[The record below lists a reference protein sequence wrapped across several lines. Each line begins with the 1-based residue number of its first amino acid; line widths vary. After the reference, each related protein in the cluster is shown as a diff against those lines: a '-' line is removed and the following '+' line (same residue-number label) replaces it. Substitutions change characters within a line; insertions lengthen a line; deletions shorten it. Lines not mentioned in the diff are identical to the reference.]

1 MDITSI
7 LMHSD
12 AAKQEGSLP
21 CEEKGHCST
30 NDSFHSLEDLIAKPQ
45 QLEKS
50 EEEPECKSDLKFE
63 NKSKTIIKHRKLIS
77 KCGHDSENYYANGMC
92 KNCYHQKGR
101 TKRASACEHT
111 ERCLYAKGLCKNC
124 YLSVYHKQKR
134 TAKRSTNK
142 NEDSFV

>member
-1 MDITSI
+1 MFKYESVQQLEI
-7 LMHSD
+7 
-12 AAKQEGSLP
+12 LP
-21 CEEKGHCST
+21 CDKGHCST
-30 NDSFHSLEDLIAKPQ
+30 NDSFHSLEDLIAMPQ
-45 QLEKS
+45 SKVSE
-50 EEEPECKSDLKFE
+50 EEEPEFKDDLKFE

-101 TKRASACEHT
+101 TKRASACEHS

-134 TAKRSTNK
+134 TAKRSIHKIET
-142 NEDSFV
+142 EESFV